1 VPTKERAVYAAY
13 RGAAWLAQTLPYR
26 AAKAL
31 ARVGGAAAPHVMRE
45 RRAMLS
51 RHQQRIAGGTL
62 TDAELRRRVRATFGS
77 YARYWLEIFRLPVDV
92 RDGEIAPHFTIEG
105 YEHIEASA
113 LAGRGTILAL
123 PHLGG
128 WEWAGA
134 WMAEQGH
141 KLLAVVEPLEPAE
154 LLEWF
159 ANQRNAFGLDVVPLG
174 PGVSSELLRAL
185 RDNRIVCLLSD
196 RDLSG
201 DGVEVDF
208 FGERTTL
215 PAGPATLALRTGAAL
230 MPAAAFFGTGR
241 AHAARVLPPL
251 DTARTGRLRDDIARI
266 TQSLAHEFERLI
278 RESPEQWHLLQPN
291 WPSDRTPE
299 AS

>member
-1 VPTKERAVYAAY
+1 VHTRERAVYAAY
-13 RGAAWLAQTLPYR
+13 RGAAWLAESLPYP
-26 AAKAL
+26 AANAL
-31 ARVGGAAAPHVMRE
+31 ARVSGAAAPHVMRE
-45 RRAMLS
+45 RRAMLA

-62 TDAELRRRVRATFGS
+62 SEAELRRRVRATFGS

-92 RDGEIAPHFTIEG
+92 RDGEVAPHFTIEG
-105 YEHIEASA
+105 YEHIEASV

-141 KLLAVVEPLEPAE
+141 KLLAVVEPLEPVE

-185 RDNRIVCLLSD
+185 RENRLVCLLSD

-201 DGVEVDF
+201 DGVEVEF

-230 MPAAAFFGTGR
+230 MPVAAFFGAGR

-251 DTARTGRLRDDIARI
+251 DTTRTGRLRDDIARI
-266 TQSLAHEFERLI
+266 TQSLAHEFEGLI